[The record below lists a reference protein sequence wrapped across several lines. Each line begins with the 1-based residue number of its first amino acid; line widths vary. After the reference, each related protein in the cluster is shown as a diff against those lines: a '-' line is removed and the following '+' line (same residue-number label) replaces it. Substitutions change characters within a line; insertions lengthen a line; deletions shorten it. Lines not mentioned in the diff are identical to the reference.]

1 MKAKLL
7 IEAYRFGDAGT
18 LQSLLL
24 TLPSDAISSPLW
36 KQASS
41 AVNAAGLFAITF
53 RNNEAAKSFVQSEAL
68 PLITGTDNL
77 ALWIPYIS
85 TESNDPEHR
94 SHENPYAGGTIQKP
108 PAGDLVEAIIPT
120 VEAATTD
127 PSLLEQE
134 AEDVEDFLN
143 SLL

>member
-1 MKAKLL
+1 MT
-7 IEAYRFGDAGT
+7 IPTDI
-18 LQSLLL
+18 
-24 TLPSDAISSPLW
+24 ISSPLW

-41 AVNAAGLFAITF
+41 AVNAAGLFALTF
-53 RNNEAAKSFVQSEAL
+53 SDNEAAKGFVKCENL

-85 TESNDPEHR
+85 TESKNPEHR
-94 SHENPYAGGTIQKP
+94 SHENPYTGCAVHKP
-108 PAGDLVEAIIPT
+108 SPGELVEETPA
-120 VEAATTD
+120 VEAAATD
-127 PSLLEQE
+127 SSIIEQE